1 MDQVAPRVYVE
12 TKYEGGN
19 VGFVAT
25 GAGAVCIDAPMLP
38 SDVRDWKAQIAS
50 VTDEPIITL
59 IQTDYDQARMIG
71 TCLFD
76 VPLVAHD
83 AIMDRIKIYSNEKAI
98 SQINEL
104 IAHSG
109 EVADSDQGGWQVRVP
124 DVTFSERLI
133 LYKGERVIHVLHGG
147 GHSSATAMVHLPEHD
162 LVFSGDLVFSNQHP
176 SMTYAET
183 KEWLSALNQLRKMP
197 VETIVPGHGDVC
209 NKETTHPLSDYI
221 RELRAMVRRHFQA
234 GRSKSETS
242 SSVIPEFLDAF
253 PYDERERDQVR
264 QRIKGGSDR
273 IYDEYRAQAKANV
286 AKARG
291 TTKRSKSKRSKKTE

>member
-1 MDQVAPRVYVE
+1 MDQVAPGVYVE
-12 TKYEGGN
+12 TKYESGN

-25 GAGAVCIDAPMLP
+25 DAGVVCIDAPMLP
-38 SDVRDWKAQIAS
+38 DDVRDWKAQIAS
-50 VTDEPIITL
+50 VTDQPIITL
-59 IQTDYDQARMIG
+59 IQTDYDQARVIG
-71 TCLFD
+71 TYLFD

-83 AIMDRIKIYSNEKAI
+83 AIMDRIKVYSSDKAT

-104 IAHSG
+104 IARSAQ
-109 EVADSDQGGWQVRVP
+109 VIDFDQDSWQVRVP
-124 DVTFSERLI
+124 DVTFSERLT

-147 GHSSATAMVHLPEHD
+147 GHSSATSLVHVPDND

-176 SMTYAET
+176 SMAHAET

-197 VETIVPGHGDVC
+197 VETIVPGHGKVC
-209 NKETTHPLSDYI
+209 TKETTYLLSDYI
-221 RELRAMVRRHFQA
+221 RDMRAMVRRSFQA

-242 SSVIPEFLDAF
+242 SAVIPELLDAF
-253 PYDERERDQVR
+253 PYAEGERDQVR

-286 AKARG
+286 ARARG
-291 TTKRSKSKRSKKTE
+291 SARRGKSKRATKAE